1 MAIRSALFL
10 LWLTLSAASVWTQEG
25 PNRPEPKPLTL
36 EGKSTA
42 ILVLDLF
49 ARCDDPKQVC
59 SKISQGR
66 GDFGADLLGI
76 IAAGVEVE
84 HQYGGALAL
93 EGQRFRLGPVWTFLR
108 PSAHRRQCEP
118 KQEQSESDCHVRTL
132 LSLQRLFP
140 ASSRS
145 LGSRWIYC

>member
-1 MAIRSALFL
+1 MAVRFALFL
-10 LWLTLSAASVWTQEG
+10 LWLTLSAVSAWTQEG

-42 ILVLDLF
+42 ILVLDLN

-59 SKISQGR
+59 SKITAPL

-76 IAAGVEVE
+76 IAAGEEVE

-93 EGQRFRLGPVWTFLR
+93 EGQRFRLGPVWTVLR
-108 PSAHRRQCEP
+108 PSARRRQREP
-118 KQEQSESDCHVRTL
+118 KQEQSGSDCHVRTL
-132 LSLQRLFP
+132 LSLH
-140 ASSRS
+140 
-145 LGSRWIYC
+145 GY